1 MSVAVS
7 STGAG
12 SYQLGTYF
20 MINLPRCGPDCV
32 FDGPTSFLRFMI
44 TNADGANSLLLD
56 HSCDCLFQKVEVL
69 HAGNVHEVTDN
80 YHQLSHFLLDSQVK
94 PSYRNT
100 SIKDAIKHMVK

>member
-1 MSVAVS
+1 MSIALVEQLNYEKQMPIDGNCKQQMSVAVP

-56 HSCDCLFQKVEVL
+56 HSCDCVFHKKLKYYTPEMYL
-69 HAGNVHEVTDN
+69 
-80 YHQLSHFLLDSQVK
+80 K
-94 PSYRNT
+94 
-100 SIKDAIKHMVK
+100 